1 MEKENKFI
9 AKLGKVKLRN
19 FEVGK
24 LNLKTSRELLLL
36 MAPKNQKVL
45 GEPKVS

>member
-1 MEKENKFI
+1 MKNKFT
-9 AKLGKVKLRN
+9 ANLRKVEL
-19 FEVGK
+19 GK

-45 GEPKVS
+45 GEPEVS